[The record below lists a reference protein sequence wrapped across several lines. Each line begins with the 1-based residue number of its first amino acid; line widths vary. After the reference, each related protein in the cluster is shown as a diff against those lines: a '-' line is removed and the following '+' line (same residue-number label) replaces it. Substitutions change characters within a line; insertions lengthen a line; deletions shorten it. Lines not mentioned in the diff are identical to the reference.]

1 MTRPFAVFDIDGT
14 LVDSRAIIFR
24 AAREA
29 LTEAG
34 LPDPAYDAVRQV
46 IGLSLHEALKDL
58 APSLTDAELADLVV
72 RYQES
77 FRRMHD
83 VPGFVEPLYAGAD
96 ETVRRLKR
104 EGWRLGVA
112 TGKSRRGV
120 ERILA
125 MHRWADLFDT
135 AWCADDGPGKPHPS
149 MVLQAMNAVGAGAE
163 RTVMI
168 GDTSHD
174 MKMALA
180 AGVRAQGVS
189 WGFHTRDEVA
199 AAGAHHVADRFAEL
213 DAELDRFAA

>member
-1 MTRPFAVFDIDGT
+1 MSRPFAVFDIDGT
-14 LVDSRAIIFR
+14 LVDSREIILR

-29 LTEAG
+29 CAELG

-46 IGLSLHEALKDL
+46 IGLSLHEALREL
-58 APSLTDAELADLVV
+58 APSLTDVELGEFVV

-83 VPGFVEPLYAGAD
+83 VPGFVEPLYPGAA
-96 ETVRRLKR
+96 ETVSRLKR
-104 EGWRLGVA
+104 DGWSLGVA

-120 ERILA
+120 ERILG
-125 MHRWADLFDT
+125 MHGWADQFDT

-149 MVLQAMNAVGAGAE
+149 MLLNAMNAVGAGPDD
-163 RTVMI
+163 TVMI

-174 MKMALA
+174 MRMALA
-180 AGVRAQGVS
+180 AGTRAQGVS
-189 WGFHTRDEVA
+189 WGFHTREEVV
-199 AAGAHHVADRFAEL
+199 AAGAHHVADRFSEL